1 MGRNRMPKSNIMAI
15 CICSKLLCSISSVL
29 VYYGPQSHLRV
40 KSYARLNF
48 PVDSRFNFERLDL
61 LWAVVGHLSQKLWH
75 LEFARRFCVQFRES
89 RSVMGHNQPF
99 ESNVMAIW
107 ICTEVLYSISRVS
120 ICYGPQSDFQVKS
133 YVRLNFTWASLSN
146 FERRDTF

>member
-1 MGRNRMPKSNIMAI
+1 MGGNQISVSKVRWFEFDRRFCVHFRNSRYVMGRNRMPKSNIMAI

-48 PVDSRFNFERLDL
+48 PVDSRFNFECLDL

-99 ESNVMAIW
+99 ESNVMAI
-107 ICTEVLYSISRVS
+107 
-120 ICYGPQSDFQVKS
+120 
-133 YVRLNFTWASLSN
+133 
-146 FERRDTF
+146 